1 MIRLFARYTNPSH
14 RSEIEN
20 NVFVNNTKPN
30 NLNQNM
36 QTITISSKIPV
47 SLKNNHFDNP
57 DATYEVSMPSY
68 DGIQIDASD
77 CYWGELSYVNVTHR

>member
-1 MIRLFARYTNPSH
+1 MIRLYSHYTNPS
-14 RSEIEN
+14 RRGEIEH
-20 NVFVNNTKPN
+20 NVFVNNTKPT

-47 SLKNNHFDNP
+47 SLKNNHFDNR

-68 DGIQIDASD
+68 DGTQTDASG
-77 CYWGELSYVNVTHR
+77 CYWGGLSYINVTHR

>member
-1 MIRLFARYTNPSH
+1 MIRLYSYNNYPSH

-57 DATYEVSMPSY
+57 DATYEVSMPPY
-68 DGIQIDASD
+68 DGTQTDASG
-77 CYWGELSYVNVTHR
+77 CYWGGLSYVNVTHR